1 MNIYLT
7 AIIKAKREYRDEVL
21 EILKNMVSK
30 TMQESACQKYD
41 LHEDLEDP
49 NRFVFYEIWQD
60 QQGLDIHNQ
69 QSYILDFVADVPEKL
84 QEAPLII
91 RMKKLD

>member
-7 AIIKAKREYRDEVL
+7 AVIKAKSEYRDEVL
-21 EILKNMVSK
+21 ETLKNMVSK
-30 TMQESACQKYD
+30 TLEEKACQKYD
-41 LHEDLEDP
+41 LHEDMEDP

-69 QSYILDFVADVPEKL
+69 QPYILDFVAIVPEKL
-84 QEAPLII
+84 QEGPLII
-91 RMKKLD
+91 KMKKLG

>member
-7 AIIKAKREYRDEVL
+7 AVIKAKSEYRDEVL

-30 TMQESACQKYD
+30 TLHESACQKYD

-49 NRFVFYEIWQD
+49 NRFVFYEIWRD
-60 QQGLDIHNQ
+60 QPGLDMHNQ
-69 QSYILDFVADVPEKL
+69 QSYIRDFVAVVPEKL